1 MGRSAGR
8 RKKRSFYSNR
18 YVKRISSKESPESRP
33 KSSVCR
39 DDATCTSAKML
50 KLDIEEQEIPD

>member
-8 RKKRSFYSNR
+8 RKKRSFYGNR
-18 YVKRISSKESPESRP
+18 YVKMSLSKESPDSRP
-33 KSSVCR
+33 RPSVCL
-39 DDATCTSAKML
+39 DDATCTSAKKL